1 MPNQKNIEVVENLTN
16 KFRNSSALYF
26 TKYTGMNVDQA
37 ASLRMK
43 FIDND
48 VDFLVSKNTLSKIA
62 AKNAGFDNLFDSIL
76 SGQIAIA
83 YANSDPTSPARVIK
97 DFSKENEAF
106 EVVGLYFDGNL
117 YDPSKY
123 KELANLPTKDV
134 LLAKFVYAL
143 NSPMSKMALLLN
155 ASMTKLAGTIK
166 SLENKK

>member
-1 MPNQKNIEVVENLTN
+1 MPNKKNIEVVENLTN
-16 KFRNSSALYF
+16 KFKNSSALYF

-37 ASLRMK
+37 ANLRMK

-48 VDFLVSKNTLSKIA
+48 VDFMVSKNTLSKIA
-62 AKNAGFDNLFDSIL
+62 AKNAGFDNLFDNIL

-97 DFSKENEAF
+97 DFSKENESF

-155 ASMTKLAGTIK
+155 ASMSKLAGTIK

>member
-16 KFRNSSALYF
+16 KFKNSSALYF
-26 TKYTGMNVDQA
+26 TKYKGMNVDQA
-37 ASLRMK
+37 ANLRMK

-62 AKNAGFDNLFDSIL
+62 AKNAGFDDMFDSIL

-97 DFSKENEAF
+97 DFSKENESF

-134 LLAKFVYAL
+134 LLTKFVYAL

-155 ASMTKLAGTIK
+155 ASMSKLASTIK